1 MEITNKINDKIK
13 KNLIDDELIED
24 IRILREK
31 GYTLKFNFDNKN
43 LQNNQGKLKLI
54 MDEMN
59 FQNISKGKE
68 ANSIN
73 NKYSNK

>member
-43 LQNNQGKLKLI
+43 LTKSVTSSGPYLNSSI
-54 MDEMN
+54 M
-59 FQNISKGKE
+59 
-68 ANSIN
+68 SIILTHRGIFECQ
-73 NKYSNK
+73 S